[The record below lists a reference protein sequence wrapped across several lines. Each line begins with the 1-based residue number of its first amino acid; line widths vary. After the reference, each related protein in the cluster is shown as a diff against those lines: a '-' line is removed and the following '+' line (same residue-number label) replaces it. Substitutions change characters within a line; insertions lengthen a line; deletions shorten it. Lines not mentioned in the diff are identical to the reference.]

1 MIALSAL
8 PSTPRGGG
16 ECLWDFDLGAA
27 QGGRSEKR
35 EEALARKCCREDF
48 LRDKDRNENGW
59 LCWRKRLDAERW

>member
-1 MIALSAL
+1 MFQPPKKKPHGSITKL
-8 PSTPRGGG
+8 RKWKVH
-16 ECLWDFDLGAA
+16 E
-27 QGGRSEKR
+27 GREKR